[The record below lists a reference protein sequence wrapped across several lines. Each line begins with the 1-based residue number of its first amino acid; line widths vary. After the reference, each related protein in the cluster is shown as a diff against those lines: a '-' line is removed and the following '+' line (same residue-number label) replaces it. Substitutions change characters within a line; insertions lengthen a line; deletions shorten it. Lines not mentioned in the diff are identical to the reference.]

1 MKKPEP
7 IKAKKHRHN
16 IGAHAGKSPSKNV
29 RTELTESKYESGGQS
44 MRRKKGGIIRKSK
57 PPIRYSHKKAT

>member
-16 IGAHAGKSPSKNV
+16 IGAHAGKSPGKNV
-29 RTELTESKYESGGQS
+29 RTELTESKYETGGQK
-44 MRRKKGGIIRKSK
+44 MRMKKGGIIRKPK
-57 PPIRYSHKKAT
+57 PTIRYSHKKAT

>member
-44 MRRKKGGIIRKSK
+44 MRKKKGAIIRKPK
-57 PPIRYSHKKAT
+57 PTIRYSHKKAV

>member
-44 MRRKKGGIIRKSK
+44 MRKKKGAIIRKPK
-57 PPIRYSHKKAT
+57 PTIRYSHKKVT

>member
-7 IKAKKHRHN
+7 IKAKKRRHN

-44 MRRKKGGIIRKSK
+44 MRKRKGSIIRKPK
-57 PPIRYSHKKAT
+57 PTIRYAHKKSS

>member
-16 IGAHAGKSPSKNV
+16 IGAHAGKSPGKNI
-29 RTELTESKYESGGQS
+29 RTELTESKYDSGGQS
-44 MRRKKGGIIRKSK
+44 MRKKKGGIV
-57 PPIRYSHKKAT
+57 KKGKK

>member
-16 IGAHAGKSPSKNV
+16 IGAHAGKSPSKNI

-44 MRRKKGGIIRKSK
+44 MRKKKGAIIRKPK
-57 PPIRYSHKKAT
+57 PTIRYSHKKAT